1 MSFSDLLAAELTS
14 EDDLLGSELSPFI
27 LDIFHEGEYGGC
39 ICCFVLWIPPDKYIE
54 PVLASSTP
62 VNTYTAELNNEIV
75 QTSITPLNYAFSSQ
89 MHFFFFFFSVVHR
102 GWHVGNAGKTVD
114 DLC

>member
-14 EDDLLGSELSPFI
+14 KEDLLGSELSPFI

-75 QTSITPLNYAFSSQ
+75 QTSITPLFFSGKLWSEWCL
-89 MHFFFFFFSVVHR
+89 HFFNTNCHL
-102 GWHVGNAGKTVD
+102 W
-114 DLC
+114 LYI